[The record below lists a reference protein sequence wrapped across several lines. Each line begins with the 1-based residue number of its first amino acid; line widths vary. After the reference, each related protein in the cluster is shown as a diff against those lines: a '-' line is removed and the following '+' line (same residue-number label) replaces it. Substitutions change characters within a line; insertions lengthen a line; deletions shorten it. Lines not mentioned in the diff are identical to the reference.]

1 MKRKGFTL
9 AELMG
14 VITIL
19 GLIVL
24 IALPPLIKQ
33 IKGTKTTID
42 EATEKLI
49 IIGAENYVD
58 ENKNDYP
65 RTNGNTYCITLQT
78 LVDDN
83 KLSKDLK
90 DSDGN
95 SIDLNKYIKVTVI
108 HNNYNYDMV
117 NSCTSN

>member
-19 GLIVL
+19 GLIVI
-24 IALPPLIKQ
+24 IAFPPLIKQ
-33 IKGTKTTID
+33 IKGTKTAID
-42 EATEKLI
+42 ETTEKLI

-65 RTNGNTYCITLQT
+65 KTNGKVYCITLQT
-78 LVDDN
+78 LVNDN

-90 DSDGN
+90 DSKGN
-95 SIDLNKYIKVTVI
+95 SINLNKYIKVTVN
-108 HNNYNYDMV
+108 NNYDYNIVD
-117 NSCTSN
+117 SCTSN